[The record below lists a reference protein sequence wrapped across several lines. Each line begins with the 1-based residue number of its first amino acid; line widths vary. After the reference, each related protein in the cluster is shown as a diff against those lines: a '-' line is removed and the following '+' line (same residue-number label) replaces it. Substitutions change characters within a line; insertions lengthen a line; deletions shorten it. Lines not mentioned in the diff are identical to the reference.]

1 MRKTITLV
9 AAGLAVLLM
18 AGTALAKFEP
28 KLELKLSN
36 TKVKGHPAFDIH
48 LEFAEDDDEI
58 GLFKMTVPKGFG
70 VAPDGAIEEDELL
83 GGGTIDIA
91 FGPGCRPDSGSVF
104 PLRPTIEVSADIVE
118 KDRTDAEAD
127 AGVHA
132 VWFLDLE
139 PLNRVRL
146 LIEGSKRTGWTI
158 SGAPTPSDNTC
169 NPLIVDLTI
178 NAESESGV
186 PLVTNHRE
194 PGKKVFKVDIT
205 NQDGSDTAHFKVP
218 IKLTS

>member
-1 MRKTITLV
+1 MRKAIVIV
-9 AAGLAVLLM
+9 AAGLALLLM
-18 AGTALAKFEP
+18 AGVALAKFEP
-28 KLELKLSN
+28 KLELKLSD

-58 GLFKMTVPKGFG
+58 GLFTMMVPKGFD
-70 VAPDGAIEEDELL
+70 VAPDDAIEEDELL
-83 GGGTIDIA
+83 GGGTIEIA
-91 FGPGCRPDSGSVF
+91 FGPGCRPDTGSVF
-104 PLRPTIEVSADIVE
+104 PVRPTIEVSADILE
-118 KDRTDAEAD
+118 KDRTDEEQD

-146 LIEGSKRTGWTI
+146 LIEGSKKTGWTV

-186 PLVTNHRE
+186 PLVTNHKK

-205 NQDGSDTAHFKVP
+205 NQDGSETAHFDIP
-218 IKLTS
+218 IKFTR